1 MTQSAPRTPPAPIR
15 AWMRISPS
23 LIPFLAVLTAFLFGI
38 PLIMIIEGSV
48 PRGLQT
54 SGVAYS
60 ALVEGITGLAINDV
74 MTPDNLEAISR
85 YADTVTISRDG
96 LTRQA
101 RPIERV
107 DSIGADNLRYFEEV
121 LARYPDLTND
131 EINAIGPAIQP
142 MRDIGEARV
151 RPAGELIARL
161 EADGLSRARIK
172 QLTTLVSRRTTLNA
186 AERAQAAA
194 LWPAIA
200 DMDDAEL
207 RPTLDYLNLM
217 DTYTAQSIADYAAF
231 LKRFDELG
239 ISLLSDDASALTR
252 IAASNPSRV
261 REAFDTLKALEAAGV
276 TSAAQLGEQL
286 RLVGSLYSQ
295 GLLTSE
301 DVNTALDQEIPGL
314 LASALIIRRP
324 GDTVLAG
331 VGQANS
337 LTGTLTDLQ
346 GLPVSY
352 LRLGGSALLFVP
364 SQLETTIVRS
374 IPYIIIGVAVGLGF
388 AAGVFNIGA
397 EGQLHIGAMAA
408 AWIGLVLVGVPS
420 IVHVPLVLLLGLI
433 GGLLWGGI
441 PGILKAFTGAS
452 EVVVTIMMNFIA
464 ALYID
469 WLIKQDPP
477 ILRDPASSVPRTLPI
492 QESARLP
499 LFGSLPPWIFFVLAL
514 VVFALLAWQSKDR
527 TPRRWLRP
535 ALMGG
540 LTLAL
545 GFFIQAI
552 NVTNKIHVGFIL
564 MFVVVFGVDW
574 YLQRTTSG
582 FELRTVGIN
591 QSAAKYAGMNV
602 ALNVALAMGLSGMLA
617 GLAGAI
623 EISGREYAMVP
634 NIFAGFGFESISV
647 ALLARKNPRNMIWS
661 GLLWGGLLSAAG
673 LMQIRAD
680 VSIDL
685 VKIIQALIIMFV
697 AADQIIRF
705 IYRIPESTDESKLIF
720 SAK

>member
-1 MTQSAPRTPPAPIR
+1 
-15 AWMRISPS
+15 MRISPS

-60 ALVEGITGLAINDV
+60 ALIEGITGLAINDV
-74 MTPDNLEAISR
+74 MTPDNLEAISS

-107 DSIGADNLRYFEEV
+107 DSIGADNLRYFEQV
-121 LARYPDLTND
+121 LSRYPDLTDD
-131 EINAIGPAIQP
+131 EIAAIGPAIQA

-172 QLTTLVSRRTTLNA
+172 QLTTLVSRRTTLSA
-186 AERAQAAA
+186 SERAQAAA
-194 LWPAIA
+194 LWPPIA
-200 DMDDAEL
+200 AMSDAEL

-217 DTYTAQSIADYAAF
+217 DTYTAQSIADYAAY

-239 ISLLSDDASALTR
+239 IALASDDASALTR
-252 IAASNPSRV
+252 IAENNPARV

-276 TSAAQLGEQL
+276 ASAAQLGEEL

-295 GLLTSE
+295 GLLTSD
-301 DVNTALDQEIPGL
+301 DVNTALEREIPAL
-314 LASALIIRRP
+314 LANTLIIRRP
-324 GDTVLAG
+324 GDNVLAG
-331 VGQANS
+331 VGQADAI
-337 LTGTLTDLQ
+337 TGTLTDLQ

-352 LRLGGSALLFVP
+352 LRLGGSALVFVP

-397 EGQLHIGAMAA
+397 EGQLHVGAMAA
-408 AWIGLVLVGVPS
+408 AWIGIALVGAPS

-492 QESARLP
+492 EESARLP

-514 VVFALLAWQSKDR
+514 AVFALLAWQSRDR

-535 ALMGG
+535 VLMAG

-552 NVTNKIHVGFIL
+552 NVTNKIHIGFIL

-720 SAK
+720 SAR

>member
-1 MTQSAPRTPPAPIR
+1 
-15 AWMRISPS
+15 MRISPS

-331 VGQANS
+331 VGQASN